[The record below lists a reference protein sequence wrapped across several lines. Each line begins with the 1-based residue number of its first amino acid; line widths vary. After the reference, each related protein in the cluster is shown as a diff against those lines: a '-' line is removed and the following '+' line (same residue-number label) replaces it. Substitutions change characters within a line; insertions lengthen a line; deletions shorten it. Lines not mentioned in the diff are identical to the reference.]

1 MHPDTTWML
10 YQARESDRRRQ
21 LQQQKFKRLLH
32 RSRLPQQI
40 ALWSGK
46 HLFHLAI
53 WLLRYGQPAME
64 TRSEQQAAWAT
75 R

>member
-1 MHPDTTWML
+1 MHPDVSWML
-10 YQARESDRRRQ
+10 YQSQKIDRR
-21 LQQQKFKRLLH
+21 QQQRKQEMERLIP
-32 RSRLPQQI
+32 RSCLSQQI

-46 HLFHLAI
+46 RLFHMAI

-64 TRSEQQAAWAT
+64 SRREQQDAWVT

>member
-1 MHPDTTWML
+1 MHPDMNWML
-10 YQARESDRRRQ
+10 YQSQETDRR
-21 LQQQKFKRLLH
+21 QQQRQQEIGRLLH

-46 HLFHLAI
+46 RLFHLAI
-53 WLLRYGQPAME
+53 WLLRYGQPVME
-64 TRSEQQAAWAT
+64 ARSEQQEVWAT